1 MPRENLC
8 ADVSE
13 HSSNFMGRTMCFET
27 SAHKIQTP
35 GNHPQENTK
44 SLYVE
49 VLDPQPDA
57 ALIKRGAA
65 GLFGV

>member
-1 MPRENLC
+1 
-8 ADVSE
+8 
-13 HSSNFMGRTMCFET
+13 MGRTMCFET